1 VNTATPLT
9 RLRRWH
15 LRRLIALI
23 AVFAVFGAGLAQ
35 AAHFHKNEGLRGAET
50 HLQCQLCMHADRWA
64 GPPELPQQTGPTL
77 RVSSIIAPLTV
88 AAPSRPHASFYDARG
103 PPLI

>member
-1 VNTATPLT
+1 MNIANPLSA
-9 RLRRWH
+9 LRRWQ
-15 LRRLIALI
+15 LRQLVALI
-23 AVFAVFGAGLAQ
+23 AVLAVFGAGAAQ

-64 GPPELPQQTGPTL
+64 GPPELPQQQGPIL
-77 RVSSIIAPLTV
+77 AVSAVIAPLTT
-88 AAPSRPHASFYDARG
+88 AAHSRPPAGFYDARG

>member
-1 VNTATPLT
+1 MNTATPLL
-9 RLRRWH
+9 RLRGWH
-15 LRRLIALI
+15 LRRLVALL
-23 AVFAVFGAGLAQ
+23 AVLAVFGAGLAQ

-64 GPPELPQQTGPTL
+64 GPPELPQQQGPTL
-77 RVSSIIAPLTV
+77 AVSSVIAPLTTTAHSRS
-88 AAPSRPHASFYDARG
+88 AAGFYDARG

>member
-1 VNTATPLT
+1 MNIANPLSV
-9 RLRRWH
+9 LRRWR
-15 LRRLIALI
+15 LRQLVALI
-23 AVFAVFGAGLAQ
+23 AVFAVFGAGIAQ

-64 GPPELPQQTGPTL
+64 GPPELPQQHGPTL
-77 RVSSIIAPLTV
+77 AVSSVIASLTTT
-88 AAPSRPHASFYDARG
+88 AHSRPAAGFYDARG

>member
-1 VNTATPLT
+1 VNTATPLS

-15 LRRLIALI
+15 LRRLLALM

-50 HLQCQLCMHADRWA
+50 HLQWA
-64 GPPELPQQTGPTL
+64 GPPELPQQHGPTL
-77 RVSSIIAPLTV
+77 AVSTVIAPLTTT
-88 AAPSRPHASFYDARG
+88 ARSQPPAGFYDARG

>member
-1 VNTATPLT
+1 MNTATPLL

-15 LRRLIALI
+15 LRRLVALL
-23 AVFAVFGAGLAQ
+23 AVLAVFGAGLAQ

-64 GPPELPQQTGPTL
+64 GPPELPQQQGPTL
-77 RVSSIIAPLTV
+77 AVSSVIAPLTTT
-88 AAPSRPHASFYDARG
+88 AHSRPAAGFYDARG

>member
-1 VNTATPLT
+1 VNIANPLSV
-9 RLRRWH
+9 LRRWR
-15 LRRLIALI
+15 LRQLVALI

-35 AAHFHKNEGLRGAET
+35 AAHFHKHEGLRGAET

-64 GPPELPQQTGPTL
+64 GPPALPQQQGPIL
-77 RVSSIIAPLTV
+77 AVSAVIAPLST
-88 AAPSRPHASFYDARG
+88 AAHSWPSAGFYDARG